1 VPRYGSAVQRQ
12 GLRYLLAVGWLFV
25 PLRLSA
31 GAIGAGRSMAHPL
44 GVDALGRDELSG
56 FLVGA
61 RTTLG

>member
-1 VPRYGSAVQRQ
+1 M
-12 GLRYLLAVGWLFV
+12 LAVGWLFV